1 MKPVIPILAAAWL
14 MTAGCAVKTA
24 GPVEF
29 TCKAQSAWQNTGVL
43 VHAGDRL
50 VVEYETG
57 EWTADIRNGLAP
69 PAGNPLTPAK
79 ASDILPGVNRSALIG
94 RVDDQVFLIGNA
106 FDGVVPKDGRLYC
119 AINTTITKSDQ
130 MPLLA
135 ADGWVTMR
143 AWVNRAHP
151 VCSDTV
157 WGVCSTDLERLTN
170 F

>member
-1 MKPVIPILAAAWL
+1 MKLPLPILAFACLAL
-14 MTAGCAVKTA
+14 AGCAVETA

-94 RVDDQVFLIGNA
+94 RVDDQVFLIGNS
-106 FDGVVPKDGRLYC
+106 FDGAVPKDGRLYC

-130 MPLLA
+130 TPLLA

-143 AWVNRAHP
+143 AWVNRANP
-151 VCSDTV
+151 VCSDKV
-157 WGVCSTDLERLTN
+157 WGVCLADVQRLVDR
-170 F
+170 